1 VTAAVV
7 LPQPFDSIYFQDPYA
22 VYARLREESSA
33 HKVALPDGSATWL
46 VTREADVRAGLTD
59 SRLSV
64 NKDHAGSGYKG
75 FALPPALDANLLN
88 IDPDDHVR
96 LRRLVSKE
104 FTPRRLEGLRGS
116 VRGAAERLART
127 LADRMNT
134 DGVADLVDVFA
145 GPLPLTVIGDLL
157 GVPEEE
163 RQPFASWVGMMLA
176 PEHPR
181 DVGDAVTHIHRYLL
195 ELITLRRREPDA
207 NLLSGLIAVRDDGDR
222 LSEDELVS
230 LAFLILMAGTENT
243 QHVISSG
250 VLTLLQHPGQ
260 LEAIRRDP
268 SKLPEAVEELL
279 RYTTPNHMAIRRFP
293 TEELAIGDTMVP
305 AGDTVMLCL
314 ASAHRD
320 PLRYPEPDRFD
331 IRRSDKAHLA
341 LGHGM
346 HYCLGAPLA
355 RMEIQIAL
363 TTLIHYFPDFRLAGD
378 PEKLPWR
385 RSFRSHALRQLPVTQ
400 RNSRREMGK
409 DHS

>member
-1 VTAAVV
+1 MTATAT
-7 LPQPFDSIYFQDPYA
+7 LPQPFDSTYFQDPYA
-22 VYARLREESSA
+22 VYARLREESA
-33 HKVALPDGSATWL
+33 AQQVALPDGSSAWL

-64 NKDHAGSGYKG
+64 NKDHSGSGYKG
-75 FALPPALDANLLN
+75 FSLPPALNANLLN

-104 FTPRRLEGLRGS
+104 FTPRRVEGLRGG
-116 VRGAAERLART
+116 VRTAAERLARR
-127 LADRMNT
+127 LADRMKT
-134 DGVADLVDVFA
+134 DGVADLIDVFA

-157 GVPEEE
+157 GVPEVD
-163 RQPFASWVGMMLA
+163 RQPFASWVSTMLA

-181 DVGDAVTHIHRYLL
+181 DVGDAITHVHRYLL
-195 ELITLRRREPDA
+195 ELISLRRREPDG
-207 NLLSGLIAVRDDGDR
+207 NLLSGLISVRDDGDR

-250 VLTLLQHPGQ
+250 VLTLLQHPNH
-260 LEAIRRDP
+260 LEALRRDP
-268 SKLPEAVEELL
+268 SLLPEAVEELL

-293 TEELAIGDTMVP
+293 TEEVQVGDTVIP

-331 IRRSDKAHLA
+331 IGRSDKAHLA

-363 TTLIHYFPDFRLAGD
+363 TTLINCFPELGLAGA
-378 PEKLPWR
+378 PEDLPWR
-385 RSFRSHALRQLPVTQ
+385 RSFRSHSLRYLPVTQ
-400 RNSRREMGK
+400 RHSRAF
-409 DHS
+409 